1 MTPQEK
7 DLVTQLLQRLKQA
20 GGAPKDP
27 EAEQLIRR
35 AMAEQPDAPY
45 YLVQTVLMQD
55 MALAEAQRRISELES
70 RAQST
75 AAPQRSFLGGSVPSA
90 GPWARAQQPQAA
102 QPVWGSQPAAP
113 MQPHMQ
119 QPVSPMMQPSATS
132 GFLRSAA
139 ATAAGIAG
147 GALLFQGIQSMFGHG
162 FGGAGFAQQP
172 GISETVVNNYGT
184 PDQPAQEQ
192 TAWNDPGAGSAWDQA
207 PVDNSGVDQDVVAD
221 DWSGGDDSDL
231 V

>member
-1 MTPQEK
+1 MTPQER

-20 GGAPKDP
+20 GGAAKDP
-27 EAEQLIRR
+27 EAETLIRQ
-35 AMAEQPDAPY
+35 AMSAQPDAPY

-55 MALAEAQRRISELES
+55 MALAEAQRRIADLE
-70 RAQST
+70 RQAQST

-90 GPWARAQQPQAA
+90 GPWARAPQPQAA
-102 QPVWGSQPAAP
+102 PPAWGGQPAAP
-113 MQPHMQ
+113 MQP
-119 QPVSPMMQPSATS
+119 SPMTQPSATS

-162 FGGAGFAQQP
+162 FGGVGFAQQP
-172 GISETVVNNYGT
+172 GISETIVNNYGT
-184 PDQPAQEQ
+184 ADQPPPEQ
-192 TAWNDPGAGSAWDQA
+192 TAWNDPGTTWNDQGTPDDGA
-207 PVDNSGVDQDVVAD
+207 ADQDVAAD

>member
-20 GGAPKDP
+20 GGAAKDP
-27 EAEQLIRR
+27 EAETLIRQ
-35 AMAEQPDAPY
+35 AMAAQPDAPY

-55 MALAEAQRRISELES
+55 MALADAQRRIADLE
-70 RAQST
+70 RQAQPT

-90 GPWARAQQPQAA
+90 GPWARAQPAA
-102 QPVWGSQPAAP
+102 PPPVWGGQPAAP
-113 MQPHMQ
+113 MQPQMQ
-119 QPVSPMMQPSATS
+119 QPTAPMMQPSATS

-172 GISETVVNNYGT
+172 GISETVINNYST
-184 PDQPAQEQ
+184 PDQPSSEQ
-192 TAWNDPGAGSAWDQA
+192 TAWNDPGTGSTWDQA
-207 PVDNSGVDQDVVAD
+207 PLDNSDADQEVAAD